1 MKTSLLVAAAAL
13 VASSIA
19 GSAAALDVSRVA
31 NLQVDGIG
39 LSLGV
44 LTFLPLGVDG
54 PFCDYL
60 ADWYS
65 PYNPNDVNICVLQEL
80 RTPFG
85 PSCIFNERVDITTVV
100 TSSPSL
106 CAGFNLKGET
116 LPVSLM
122 LGESPVFGLSGVAVF
137 GCAPL
142 IQTYPISTIC

>member
-13 VASSIA
+13 VAGSIA
-19 GSAAALDVSRVA
+19 GSASALDVAQVV

-39 LSLGV
+39 RSLGV
-44 LTFLPLGVDG
+44 LTFTPLGVDG

-85 PSCIFNERVDITTVV
+85 PSCIFNERVNLSTVV
-100 TSSPSL
+100 SSSPAL

-116 LPVSLM
+116 FPASLL
-122 LGESPVFGLSGVAVF
+122 LGESPISGLTGVAIF
-137 GCAPL
+137 SCAGL
-142 IQTYPISTIC
+142 MQTYPVSGLC